1 MRELKKNHRRRR
13 FRLETVFRFFFSL
26 SLEFTTDFSTLSCPE
41 FRSKSARRF
50 VTNMRFVAAV
60 TARAG
65 GAAAGPAT
73 GAPRRIPVVVR
84 RASSS
89 SSAATPNSATATPG
103 RRAVSVHAARRVCV
117 LPGDGIGPEISAVAV
132 DVLQAAGE
140 AEGVDFLFETALIG
154 GAAID
159 AAGEPFPQATL
170 DACLRSEAVLLAA
183 IGG

>member
-1 MRELKKNHRRRR
+1 M
-13 FRLETVFRFFFSL
+13 
-26 SLEFTTDFSTLSCPE
+26 
-41 FRSKSARRF
+41 
-50 VTNMRFVAAV
+50 
-60 TARAG
+60 
-65 GAAAGPAT
+65 
-73 GAPRRIPVVVR
+73 
-84 RASSS
+84 RAS
-89 SSAATPNSATATPG
+89 AMMHAGASATAGAQRRMPVQIASSRLTSTSFSSLTSSLSSTSSTPG
-103 RRAVSVHAARRVCV
+103 RRAVSVEAARRVCV

>member
-1 MRELKKNHRRRR
+1 MR
-13 FRLETVFRFFFSL
+13 S
-26 SLEFTTDFSTLSCPE
+26 
-41 FRSKSARRF
+41 
-50 VTNMRFVAAV
+50 AAV

-65 GAAAGPAT
+65 GAAVSAT
-73 GAPRRIPVVVR
+73 GAPRRIPVAVR

-89 SSAATPNSATATPG
+89 TTTSSNSAAPG

-117 LPGDGIGPEISAVAV
+117 LPGDGIGPEISAVTV

-159 AAGEPFPQATL
+159 ATGEPFPQATL

>member
-1 MRELKKNHRRRR
+1 MQ
-13 FRLETVFRFFFSL
+13 
-26 SLEFTTDFSTLSCPE
+26 
-41 FRSKSARRF
+41 SA
-50 VTNMRFVAAV
+50 AAV

-65 GAAAGPAT
+65 GGAAAKAVG
-73 GAPRRIPVVVR
+73 GAPRRIPIVAAR
-84 RASSS
+84 STSTSSS
-89 SSAATPNSATATPG
+89 SSSTSTPG
-103 RRAVSVHAARRVCV
+103 RRAVAVHAAARRVCV
-117 LPGDGIGPEISAVAV
+117 LPGDGIGPEISAVTV

-159 AAGEPFPQATL
+159 AAGEPFPKATL

>member
-1 MRELKKNHRRRR
+1 MFREKKKRRR
-13 FRLETVFRFFFSL
+13 FRLFSRFFFSL
-26 SLEFTTDFSTLSCPE
+26 SFSVDFTTPFSTLFYPE
-41 FRSKSARRF
+41 FRSKSARSF
-50 VTNMRFVAAV
+50 FTTMHSAAAV
-60 TARAG
+60 TVRAR
-65 GAAAGPAT
+65 GAAAGSAR
-73 GAPRRIPVVVR
+73 GAPRRIPVVVHP
-84 RASSS
+84 ASS
-89 SSAATPNSATATPG
+89 TPNSATATPG
-103 RRAVSVHAARRVCV
+103 RRAVSVHAARRICV

>member
-1 MRELKKNHRRRR
+1 M
-13 FRLETVFRFFFSL
+13 
-26 SLEFTTDFSTLSCPE
+26 
-41 FRSKSARRF
+41 SA
-50 VTNMRFVAAV
+50 T
-60 TARAG
+60 
-65 GAAAGPAT
+65 P

-89 SSAATPNSATATPG
+89 SSASSSTSNSATATPG

-117 LPGDGIGPEISAVAV
+117 LPGDGIGPEISAVTV

-159 AAGEPFPQATL
+159 ATGEPFPQATL

>member
-1 MRELKKNHRRRR
+1 
-13 FRLETVFRFFFSL
+13 
-26 SLEFTTDFSTLSCPE
+26 
-41 FRSKSARRF
+41 
-50 VTNMRFVAAV
+50 MRFAAV

-65 GAAAGPAT
+65 GAAATTA
-73 GAPRRIPVVVR
+73 GAAAARRTVPVVIR
-84 RASSS
+84 RTSSS
-89 SSAATPNSATATPG
+89 SLSSTSKSATPG
-103 RRAVSVHAARRVCV
+103 RRAVSAKAAARRVCV
-117 LPGDGIGPEISAVAV
+117 LPGDGIGPEISAVTV

-159 AAGEPFPQATL
+159 ATGEPFPQATL

>member
-1 MRELKKNHRRRR
+1 MR
-13 FRLETVFRFFFSL
+13 
-26 SLEFTTDFSTLSCPE
+26 
-41 FRSKSARRF
+41 SA
-50 VTNMRFVAAV
+50 AAV
-60 TARAG
+60 TVRAG
-65 GAAAGPAT
+65 GAAAGSAT
-73 GAPRRIPVVVR
+73 GAPRRIPVVVH
-84 RASSS
+84 RASS
-89 SSAATPNSATATPG
+89 TPNSATATPG

-117 LPGDGIGPEISAVAV
+117 LPGDGIGPEISAVAI

>member
-1 MRELKKNHRRRR
+1 MR
-13 FRLETVFRFFFSL
+13 
-26 SLEFTTDFSTLSCPE
+26 
-41 FRSKSARRF
+41 SA
-50 VTNMRFVAAV
+50 AAV
-60 TARAG
+60 TVRAG
-65 GAAAGPAT
+65 GAAAGSAR
-73 GAPRRIPVVVR
+73 GAPRRIPVVH
-84 RASSS
+84 RASS
-89 SSAATPNSATATPG
+89 TPNSATATPG

>member
-1 MRELKKNHRRRR
+1 M
-13 FRLETVFRFFFSL
+13 T
-26 SLEFTTDFSTLSCPE
+26 
-41 FRSKSARRF
+41 AR
-50 VTNMRFVAAV
+50 TGGVAAV
-60 TARAG
+60 SSTT
-65 GAAAGPAT
+65 T
-73 GAPRRIPVVVR
+73 GAPRRIPAVVVR

-89 SSAATPNSATATPG
+89 SSASSSSLASATSSIPG

-117 LPGDGIGPEISAVAV
+117 LPGDGIGPEISAVTV

-159 AAGEPFPQATL
+159 ATGEPFPQATL